1 MNSSIPISIG
11 ATHRIVHYGCVQPGY
26 LMIEMLDVVHQVVV
40 EDLVVGVND
49 AVQVREVAV
58 EVDVVGVGATGQE
71 ILPALIKF
79 DQLFS
84 IFFLRPYFH

>member
-1 MNSSIPISIG
+1 
-11 ATHRIVHYGCVQPGY
+11 
-26 LMIEMLDVVHQVVV
+26 MIEVLDVVHQVVV
-40 EDLVVGVND
+40 EDLVVGVDD